1 MKHSIHSMQSPIKLS
16 VIAMVSATLMA
27 CGGGGGSNPT
37 SSSTSTKPSEPST
50 PSNHTS
56 DLSVTT
62 KPTKPSI
69 PSTPKKPSP
78 TSQEDTTINT
88 TNTNKPLTP
97 ILGVSKASQLID
109 KSASLAVLN
118 EWNMRRMQCGI
129 KAVKPQDNLQ
139 DASNQHA
146 AYLAYLYASAQI
158 QGYGYNG
165 HVEHEDRNYIH
176 VTGKKNPYYRGI
188 QPSDRAKSA
197 GYLSLSTE
205 NLSQGWFYSSLG
217 HFQENT
223 DRAVYML
230 NNLLAAPYHLAGL
243 MDSRW
248 TQGAASLIVYTPYK
262 TDSKK
267 NRGYIL
273 ETMAGIHRDDAN
285 HHTTIQGIN
294 GDGIITY
301 PCEGVTNTQTAL
313 YSESPNPFQG
323 TRDLSINPIG
333 QPIWINHPTANNI
346 VVTNV
351 KFFDTQRNISLKT
364 HELTKDNDPNK
375 RLRAN
380 EMFIIPLTDDIARN
394 SCDANKLKLFRD
406 SFKANSCGLYP
417 DTKYQVSFDISVDG
431 KPKTSHSFT
440 FSTGKTN
447 YG

>member
-1 MKHSIHSMQSPIKLS
+1 MKHSIHSIHSMQSPIKLS

-37 SSSTSTKPSEPST
+37 SSSTSTKPSEPS
-50 PSNHTS
+50 
-56 DLSVTT
+56 
-62 KPTKPSI
+62 
-69 PSTPKKPSP
+69 P
-78 TSQEDTTINT
+78 TSQDTTINT

-97 ILGVSKASQLID
+97 ILGVSEASQLID
-109 KSASLAVLN
+109 KTASLAVLN

-129 KAVKPQDNLQ
+129 QAVKPQDNLQ

-146 AYLAYLYASAQI
+146 AYLAYLYAKAQI

-165 HVEHEDRNYIH
+165 HGEHEDRNYIH

-188 QPSDRAKSA
+188 KPRDRAKSA
-197 GYLSLSTE
+197 GYLYLMLTE
-205 NLSQGWFYSSLG
+205 NLSKSWSYSSSLG

-223 DRAVYML
+223 DHAVGML
-230 NNLLAAPYHLAGL
+230 NGLLAAPYHLAGL

-248 TQGAASLIVYTPYK
+248 TQGAASLIAYTPYK

-301 PCEGVTNTQTAL
+301 PCEGVKNTQTAL

-364 HELTKDNDPNK
+364 HELTKDNDPNEH
-375 RLRAN
+375 LRAN

-394 SCDANKLKLFRD
+394 SCDANELKLFRG

-417 DTKYQVSFDISVDG
+417 NTKYQVSFDISVDG

-440 FSTGKTN
+440 FRTGKTN

>member
-1 MKHSIHSMQSPIKLS
+1 MKHSMQSPIKLS

-37 SSSTSTKPSEPST
+37 SSSTSTKPSE
-50 PSNHTS
+50 
-56 DLSVTT
+56 
-62 KPTKPSI
+62 
-69 PSTPKKPSP
+69 PSP

-146 AYLAYLYASAQI
+146 AYLAYLYANAQI

-165 HVEHEDRNYIH
+165 HGEHEDRNYIH

-197 GYLSLSTE
+197 GYLSLMLTE
-205 NLSQGWFYSSLG
+205 NLSQGWSYSSLG

-248 TQGAASLIVYTPYK
+248 TQGAASLIAYTPYK

-267 NRGYIL
+267 NRGHIL

-301 PCEGVTNTQTAL
+301 PCEGVKNTQTAL

-333 QPIWINHPTANNI
+333 QPIWINHPIANNI

-417 DTKYQVSFDISVDG
+417 NTKYQVSFDISVDG

>member
-37 SSSTSTKPSEPST
+37 SSSTSTKPSEPS
-50 PSNHTS
+50 
-56 DLSVTT
+56 
-62 KPTKPSI
+62 
-69 PSTPKKPSP
+69 P

-97 ILGVSKASQLID
+97 ILGVSEASQLID

-146 AYLAYLYASAQI
+146 AYLAYLYANAQI
-158 QGYGYNG
+158 QGYGYNSHG
-165 HVEHEDRNYIH
+165 EHEDRNYIH

-197 GYLSLSTE
+197 GYLSLMLTE
-205 NLSQGWFYSSLG
+205 NLSQGWSYSSLG

-248 TQGAASLIVYTPYK
+248 TQGAASLITYTPYK

-267 NRGYIL
+267 NRGHIL

-323 TRDLSINPIG
+323 TRDLRINPIG

-351 KFFDTQRNISLKT
+351 KFFDTQRKISLKT

-417 DTKYQVSFDISVDG
+417 NTKYQVSFDISVDG
-431 KPKTSHSFT
+431 KPKMSHSFT

>member
-1 MKHSIHSMQSPIKLS
+1 MKHSIHSIYSMQSPIKLS

-37 SSSTSTKPSEPST
+37 SSSTSTKPSEPS
-50 PSNHTS
+50 
-56 DLSVTT
+56 
-62 KPTKPSI
+62 
-69 PSTPKKPSP
+69 P

-97 ILGVSKASQLID
+97 ILGVSEASQLID

-146 AYLAYLYASAQI
+146 AYLAYLYANAQI
-158 QGYGYNG
+158 QGYGYNSHG
-165 HVEHEDRNYIH
+165 EHEDRNYIH

-188 QPSDRAKSA
+188 QLGDRAKSA
-197 GYLSLSTE
+197 GYLSLMLTE
-205 NLSQGWFYSSLG
+205 NLSQGWSYSSLG

-230 NNLLAAPYHLAGL
+230 NNLLSAPYHLAGL

-248 TQGAASLIVYTPYK
+248 TQGAASLIAYTPYK

-301 PCEGVTNTQTAL
+301 PCEGVKNTKTAL

-417 DTKYQVSFDISVDG
+417 NTKYQVSFDISVDG